1 MDHGTTKILFA
12 LMRSAIGGEGITKDE
27 RSAYSAVML
36 GELLKV
42 SAKHDEAHLVALG
55 LMQNGLVPEGDEGIE
70 KYVFR
75 AVYRCERMKYEL
87 ALTCDALER
96 AGIPFIPLKGS
107 VTRDLY
113 PEGWMRTS
121 GDIDILVGREDFE
134 RAVRYL
140 SDELGYDERG
150 RSTHDV
156 TLNTP
161 NGVQIELHFDLVE
174 EDCANNAIGVLR
186 SVWDNVSLKAGY
198 GYWYEMSDDFFY
210 FYHIAPMA
218 KHFEH
223 GGCGIRP
230 FIDLWILDRVEGADK
245 LKRDAL
251 LSKGRLLKFANVSRA
266 VSEVWFGGR
275 ERDKLSRAVEGYV
288 LRGGVHGSVDNRVAL
303 QQKKNGGRIGY
314 MLSRIFVP
322 YARLKRY
329 YPILEK
335 HKWLTPFMQVRRWF
349 KLFEPEVARMA
360 CQEISVNGTIDKAKA
375 AEMGA
380 FLADV
385 GL

>member
-1 MDHGTTKILFA
+1 MDHRTIEILFA
-12 LMRSAIGGEGITKDE
+12 LMRSAIGGEAMTEGE
-27 RSAYSAVML
+27 RGAYSAVML
-36 GELLKV
+36 SNLLKIA
-42 SAKHDEAHLVALG
+42 AKHDEAHLVALA
-55 LMQNGLVPEGDEGIE
+55 LMQNGIVPKGDAGVE
-70 KYVFR
+70 KYILR
-75 AVYRCERMKYEL
+75 ALYRSERMKHERTT
-87 ALTCDALER
+87 TCDALER
-96 AGIPFIPLKGS
+96 AGIPFMPLKGS
-107 VTRDLY
+107 VTREMY
-113 PEGWMRTS
+113 PEAWMRTS
-121 GDIDILVGREDFE
+121 SDVDILVRREDFE

-140 SDELGYDERG
+140 SDELGYEERC
-150 RSTHDV
+150 RSTHDAS
-156 TLNTP
+156 LYTP
-161 NGVQIELHFDLVE
+161 TGVQIELHFDLVE
-174 EDCANNAIGVLR
+174 EDCANGAIRILRGVWEHS
-186 SVWDNVSLKAGY
+186 SVKDGY

-210 FYHIAPMA
+210 FYHIAHMA

-230 FIDLWILDRVEGADK
+230 FIDLWILDRLDGADK

-251 LSKGRLLKFANVSRA
+251 LSKGGLLKFANATRALSR
-266 VSEVWFGGR
+266 VWFGG
-275 ERDKLSRAVEGYV
+275 EKADALSLAIESFI

-349 KLFEPEVARMA
+349 KLLEPDVARMA
-360 CQEISVNGTIDKAKA
+360 RQEMSVNGSIDKAKA
-375 AEMGA
+375 EEMRE